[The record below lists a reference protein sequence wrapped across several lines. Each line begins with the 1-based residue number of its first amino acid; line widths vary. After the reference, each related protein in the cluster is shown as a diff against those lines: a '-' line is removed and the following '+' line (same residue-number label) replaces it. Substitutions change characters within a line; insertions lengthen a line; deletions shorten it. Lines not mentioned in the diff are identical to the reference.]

1 LTSNRFLTYPALVF
15 LFLFCSGCGKQ
26 QSPATPHEQH
36 TVGAAVDSVQIR
48 SVDFYSA
55 ALQRTA
61 HYLLTLPP
69 EYDTKPASRFPV
81 LFLLHGMDGRP
92 ADGRLGQ
99 SIRLLRV
106 FGLPGGQA
114 RRSNDVFLLVQQ
126 MQTAPFIYL
135 TCGTSEGLLGAN
147 RSFDAL
153 LTRQRLTHEYRE
165 EPGVHSW
172 DSWDRMLPSM
182 LTAAEEHLAK
192 PQ

>member
-1 LTSNRFLTYPALVF
+1 
-15 LFLFCSGCGKQ
+15 CSGCGKQ

-92 ADGRLGQ
+92 ADWIEKGHLASLASSHHMVLVMPDGAD
-99 SIRLLRV
+99 SYYTNSV
-106 FGLPGGQA
+106 F
-114 RRSNDVFLLVQQ
+114 RSKDRYEDLITLDLVNDVEKYFRVLQK
-126 MQTAPFIYL
+126 
-135 TCGTSEGLLGAN
+135 SEARGIAGISMGGYGA
-147 RSFDAL
+147 
-153 LTRQRLTHEYRE
+153 
-165 EPGVHSW
+165 V
-172 DSWDRMLPSM
+172 
-182 LTAAEEHLAK
+182 
-192 PQ
+192 